1 MKIVVI
7 SPYTLKAKLKFQEI
21 INKRVKNG
29 VLVVAADDKERG
41 GYAEFNDET
50 GLEYIQ
56 ALPSEIE
63 DRIRENYFHMV
74 FLDDEYNAEEEMIIR
89 NNLIGTERTP
99 VVRF

>member
-7 SPYTLKAKLKFQEI
+7 SPYTLKAKLKFQDI
-21 INKRVKNG
+21 INKYVKNDI
-29 VLVVAADDKERG
+29 LVVAADDKERG
-41 GYAEFNDET
+41 GYAEFNDGT

-56 ALPSEIE
+56 ALPCELS
-63 DRIRENYFHMV
+63 DRIKENYFHQV
-74 FLDDEYNAEEEMIIR
+74 YIDDEYNFEEEMIIR